1 MDLFH
6 DLGSVKYVKSRDST
20 ELTEKK
26 KKNIYSSSSLKTQSM
41 FKQFFGVL
49 NGDLNITN

>member
-26 KKNIYSSSSLKTQSM
+26 KRIYTVPPPSKHR
-41 FKQFFGVL
+41 VCL
-49 NGDLNITN
+49 NSFLEF